1 MADRRIRL
9 RLARPSTIVL
19 RGLCDLP
26 IVPERLIRGSSAER
40 TRLGRQPIGTGPFRF
55 AAWERDSQIRL
66 EANPRPWRHPPLV
79 TEIVFEIDGDTGS
92 ALRKLR
98 RGELDVMPRLPEMH
112 HPDQVTP
119 AALGPRLRALR
130 WPTSR
135 ASASWP

>member
-1 MADRRIRL
+1 MRPDVSWHDGRSLNAIDAQATIEASLRSTSRLAAARASLADVTAVDVLPDRRIRL

-55 AAWERDSQIRL
+55 AAWERNCQIRL

-79 TEIVFEIDGDTGS
+79 AEIVFEID
-92 ALRKLR
+92 A
-98 RGELDVMPRLPEMH
+98 
-112 HPDQVTP
+112 
-119 AALGPRLRALR
+119 
-130 WPTSR
+130 
-135 ASASWP
+135 